1 MKTKKKES
9 RNKLISDRNEAC
21 MPAGGNTMNEENT
34 WQFLSQLLDDTK
46 PANMDL
52 YLVKQYARL
61 RLCDVSMLKLEYKH
75 VFKTSCPQGF
85 YREDM
90 ICVLMDHYIKGDC
103 SNALGT
109 SSQGAIT
116 QFTDGTVL
124 KKKYKGQVHVVKC
137 AGGAFLYKDSHFKS
151 LTEVAR
157 YITNTNCSGP
167 RFFASNTAINNGG
180 ADE

>member
-1 MKTKKKES
+1 MKTETKES
-9 RNKLISDRNEAC
+9 RNKLISVRNEAC

-61 RLCDVSMLKLEYKH
+61 RLCDFSLLKLEYKY
-75 VFKTSCPQGF
+75 VFKTTCPQAC
-85 YREDM
+85 YREDV
-90 ICVLMDHYIKGDC
+90 ISLLMDHYIKGDR
-103 SNALGT
+103 SNVLGA

-116 QFTDGTVL
+116 QFADGTVL
-124 KKKYKGQVHVVKC
+124 KKQYKGQEHVVKC
-137 AGGAFLYKDSHFKS
+137 AGGAFLYKGSRFKS

-167 RFFASNTAINNGG
+167 RFFTSNTTIDNGG

>member
-9 RNKLISDRNEAC
+9 RNKLISDQNEAC

-61 RLCDVSMLKLEYKH
+61 RLCDFSLLKLEYKH
-75 VFKTSCPQGF
+75 VFKTTCPQER
-85 YREDM
+85 YRED
-90 ICVLMDHYIKGDC
+90 IISLLMEHYIKGDL
-103 SNALGT
+103 SNALGA
-109 SSQGAIT
+109 SSQGATT
-116 QFTDGTVL
+116 QFSDGTVL
-124 KKKYKGQVHVVKC
+124 KKTYKGQEHIVKC

-167 RFFASNTAINNGG
+167 RFFASNTTISNGG